1 MKAFARLLFLVTAII
16 VVSSVN
22 AAEFDEAPRVQAA
35 LEQGL
40 AAEKGKGVG
49 RNLWLA
55 IRLYCDAAT
64 MGSPEGFMRIGR
76 VLATGHGLARKPEV
90 ANAYLAMAASLGN
103 EDALKYYDSRHGN
116 AELQGDCDALAGAEY
131 AESGASVFNM
141 DAYLSKQ
148 SFDKQKIA
156 RLIHHWAPKYQVDAR
171 FVLAIALA
179 ESNMN
184 PTAVSPKNAQGVM
197 QLIPA
202 TQERFGVLRPFDPEQ
217 NIKGGMAYI
226 RWLERRFAGDWR
238 LVAAAYNAGEGVVD
252 RHAGIPPYAETQQ
265 YVRRVMHFAG
275 MATKKSLRFN

>member
-1 MKAFARLLFLVTAII
+1 MKAFARLLLLVAAII
-16 VVSSVN
+16 VVSSVH

-90 ANAYLAMAASLGN
+90 ANAYLALAASLGN

-116 AELQGDCDALAGAEY
+116 AELQGDCDALAGAED
-131 AESGASVFNM
+131 AESEVSAFNM

-148 SFDKQKIA
+148 SFDKQKIV

-275 MATKKSLRFN
+275 MATEKSLRFN